1 MKQKHL
7 QVGFESLIESK
18 SLSKTDSKDG
28 KDGKEGK
35 DDGCSS
41 YWLACPYPWPE
52 SLTHRRPEDTSEFLN
67 PETKIT
73 CQ

>member
-41 YWLACPYPWPE
+41 YWLACHMYD
-52 SLTHRRPEDTSEFLN
+52 L
-67 PETKIT
+67 KKK
-73 CQ
+73 